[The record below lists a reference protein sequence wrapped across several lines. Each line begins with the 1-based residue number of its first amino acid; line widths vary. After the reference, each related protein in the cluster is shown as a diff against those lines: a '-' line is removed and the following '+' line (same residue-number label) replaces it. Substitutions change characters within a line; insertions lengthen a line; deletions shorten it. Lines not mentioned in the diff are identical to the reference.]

1 MQPSSGKQFTH
12 DAQYWVEIR
21 HQDHCAF
28 CKDAVRT
35 DCASA
40 PKDAG
45 KRRVRVAQFIY
56 FQEAIDYAQAL
67 QKAGVQSW
75 IRKPRYAGKRIESE
89 YSHYP
94 VSLLDSG
101 RSKAMA
107 EGSYVIREKSTKRGV
122 CEIFPGKLLA
132 FAQANLNRERYE
144 LVPIGQYLAEF
155 NAEVRR
161 CQGK

>member
-28 CKDAVRT
+28 CKDAART

-75 IRKPRYAGKRIESE
+75 IRKPRFVGDTIESE

-94 VSLLDSG
+94 
-101 RSKAMA
+101 
-107 EGSYVIREKSTKRGV
+107 
-122 CEIFPGKLLA
+122 
-132 FAQANLNRERYE
+132 
-144 LVPIGQYLAEF
+144 
-155 NAEVRR
+155 AEVRSCCIR
-161 CQGK
+161 DYCGMPYNMAAPELRDVSTLRPFWERYCPKHRVVELAA